1 MRPRN
6 DTWLLLTGIVAR
18 GRLSLR
24 FWKEVAIM
32 PTLRLVRAVEP
43 SEACE
48 NVDLRRT
55 LKRLTYG
62 THDRQRGFVLLPS
75 EAQALYNALAHR
87 TFSLTQLE
95 EIERLIHEVD
105 PHEIDSTWN
114 GRRLRSFVRARR
126 HALDRPEWIDR
137 PLDRLHAAMRSQGRD
152 TRFRLWL
159 TRAVFVIFLT
169 TSEPGTDL
177 LAG

>member
-1 MRPRN
+1 
-6 DTWLLLTGIVAR
+6 
-18 GRLSLR
+18 
-24 FWKEVAIM
+24 M
-32 PTLRLVRAVEP
+32 PTLRLVRAEEP
-43 SEACE
+43 SEARG

-62 THDRQRGFVLLPS
+62 THDRQRGFVLLSS
-75 EAQALYNALAHR
+75 EAQAIYDALAHR
-87 TFSLTQLE
+87 TFSLIQLT

-105 PHEIDSTWN
+105 PYEVGSMWN

-126 HALDRPEWIDR
+126 HALDRPEWIDQ
-137 PLDRLHAAMRSQGRD
+137 PLKRLHAAMRSQGRNK
-152 TRFRLWL
+152 RFRLWL

-169 TSEPGTDL
+169 TSEPQTDL